1 MNDYIIVVSGLPRSG
16 TSMMMKM
23 LETSGLEVVVDH
35 ARKADQD
42 NPNGYYEFEKVKDL
56 KNDAGWLTDLNGKVI
71 KIISM
76 LLYYLP
82 LDQRYKIIFVK
93 RNLSEI
99 LASQKKMLER
109 LGQPLD
115 DVPDS
120 TMARKF
126 EDHLG
131 KIGGWLKDKQNIEC
145 LDVKYSDVIKDPER
159 IAGIIQEF
167 LQMPL
172 NPEAMALAVDPNLY
186 RNRS

>member
-1 MNDYIIVVSGLPRSG
+1 MNDYITVVSGLPRSG

-23 LETSGLEVVVDH
+23 LEASGMEVVTDH
-35 ARKADQD
+35 VRKADQD
-42 NPNGYYEFEKVKDL
+42 NPKGYYEFEKVKDL
-56 KNDAGWLTDLNGKVI
+56 KKDAGWMTNLNGKVI

-82 LDQRYKIIFVK
+82 LDQRYKIIFVR
-93 RNLSEI
+93 RNLREI

-109 LGQPLD
+109 RGQPLD

-120 TMARKF
+120 SMARKF

-131 KIGGWLKDKQNIEC
+131 KISDWLKDKKNIEC
-145 LDVKYSDVIKDPER
+145 LYINYSEVIKDPVTS
-159 IAGIIQEF
+159 AGKVRGF

-172 NPEAMALAVDPNLY
+172 DVEAMAVAVDPNLY